1 MMTSIS
7 NRRKIEIF
15 RNERYSPI
23 SGWSCE
29 GLLMT
34 DRGKYSTS
42 DGNVSFNTLEEASSA
57 FISLGWIWE
66 TENWESDTSNTNVDE
81 NGFAYATDFI
91 GFDSDNAGSA
101 VKTMVRCIRE

>member
-1 MMTSIS
+1 MMTPIS
-7 NRRKIEIF
+7 NLRRKIEIY

-42 DGNVSFNTLEEASSA
+42 DGNVSFNSLDDASSA
-57 FISLGWIWE
+57 FVSIGWIWE
-66 TENWESDTSNTNVDE
+66 TANWETDTSYTNVDE
-81 NGFAYATDFI
+81 NGFCYATDFI
-91 GFDSDNAGSA
+91 GFDGENAGSA
-101 VKTMVRCIRE
+101 VKTMVSSLR